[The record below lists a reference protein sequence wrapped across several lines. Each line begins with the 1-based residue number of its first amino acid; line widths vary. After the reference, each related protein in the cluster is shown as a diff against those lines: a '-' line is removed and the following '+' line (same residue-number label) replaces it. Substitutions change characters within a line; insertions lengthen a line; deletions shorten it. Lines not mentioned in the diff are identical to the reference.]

1 MNRKPPKVL
10 TSFVIVSILMG
21 WNGISPC
28 LQSGAGIQLSTV
40 VWGNPVLLADEP
52 AEQVEASAE
61 TAKQIV
67 KRSMDLVF
75 IIITSPVW
83 IPVITVLCLGILVEQ
98 VLYWDFGPLFI
109 TEPRFSLGEKFDLYK
124 INLFREH
131 VRQRFIQESSEY
143 KKVPTFNHL
152 HRNPDN
158 LSHIGKFM
166 KKFYL
171 DELGQIFNIL
181 RGQMSVVGPRPRPI
195 AYKGNSYP
203 PRQLLKTGIFCFP
216 ANHSKSGADTILKYS
231 TDEEYLEQYQKI
243 LVWGLVKLD
252 LSIILDGFRAILK
265 GRG

>member
-1 MNRKPPKVL
+1 MNRKPQKVL
-10 TSFVIVSILMG
+10 TIFVIVSILTG
-21 WNGISPC
+21 WNGISP
-28 LQSGAGIQLSTV
+28 LSMV
-40 VWGNPVLLADEP
+40 VWGNPVLIANDP
-52 AEQVEASAE
+52 VGQVEASDE
-61 TAKQIV
+61 TAKRSV
-67 KRSMDLVF
+67 KRSIDLAF
-75 IIITSPVW
+75 IIITSPIW

-109 TEPRFSLGEKFDLYK
+109 TESRFSQGEKFDLYK
-124 INLFREH
+124 INMFREH
-131 VRQRFIQESSEY
+131 VRQRFIKESPEY
-143 KKVPTFNHL
+143 KTDPTFNHL
-152 HRNPDN
+152 HRDPDN

-181 RGQMSVVGPRPRPI
+181 VGQMSVVGPRPLPI
-195 AYKGNSYP
+195 GYEVNSYP
-203 PRQLLKTGIFCFP
+203 PRQFLKTGIFCFP
-216 ANHSKSGADTILKYS
+216 ANHSKSGGDTILKYS

>member
-1 MNRKPPKVL
+1 MNRKPQKVL
-10 TSFVIVSILMG
+10 TIFVIVSILTG
-21 WNGISPC
+21 WNGISP
-28 LQSGAGIQLSTV
+28 LSMV
-40 VWGNPVLLADEP
+40 VWGNPVLIANAP
-52 AEQVEASAE
+52 VGQVEASDE
-61 TAKQIV
+61 TAKRIV
-67 KRSMDLVF
+67 KRSIDLAF
-75 IIITSPVW
+75 IIITSPIW

-98 VLYWDFGPLFI
+98 ALHWDFGPLFI
-109 TEPRFSLGEKFDLYK
+109 TESRFSLGEKFDLYK

-243 LVWGLVKLD
+243 LVWDLVKLD
-252 LSIILDGFRAILK
+252 LSIILDGFRAIQK

>member
-10 TSFVIVSILMG
+10 TSFAIVSILFG

-109 TEPRFSLGEKFDLYK
+109 TEPRFSLEEKFDLYK

-152 HRNPDN
+152 HRIPDN